1 MENLRKIRCHLP
13 FYQMVPVRY
22 RKKSGVVLSEAAHGE
37 LLDMQIPGSL
47 PRKIV
52 NYTVGV

>member
-47 PRKIV
+47 PRKTV